1 MSKVR
6 FRVKGAA
13 GQNLMN
19 PSSDEGGGSTIE
31 RIELEHSERQE
42 LMRDMSNRIVR
53 EEVEVL
59 DSHLVF
65 KKENIIKVLVR
76 EEQEGVVRLWVISDA
91 GWIYTYHLYVVM
103 SSSGNKL

>member
-6 FRVKGAA
+6 FRVKGA

-19 PSSDEGGGSTIE
+19 PSSDEAGGSTME
-31 RIELEHSERQE
+31 KIELEHSEKQE

-59 DSHLVF
+59 DSH
-65 KKENIIKVLVR
+65 
-76 EEQEGVVRLWVISDA
+76 
-91 GWIYTYHLYVVM
+91 
-103 SSSGNKL
+103 